1 MVHGEALRNGHRARQ
16 LDGKGILKTPLR
28 SRNRKETLV
37 GRPVYPDAKVAYDI
51 ILGVQENLDNLNIV
65 LDTIE
70 EVENLIDD
78 TNIEIERDQNILE
91 N

>member
-1 MVHGEALRNGHRARQ
+1 M
-16 LDGKGILKTPLR
+16 
-28 SRNRKETLV
+28 
-37 GRPVYPDAKVAYDI
+37 
-51 ILGVQENLDNLNIV
+51 GVQENLDNLNIV

-78 TNIEIERDQNILE
+78 TNIEIERDQNIQE

>member
-1 MVHGEALRNGHRARQ
+1 M
-16 LDGKGILKTPLR
+16 K
-28 SRNRKETLV
+28 
-37 GRPVYPDAKVAYDI
+37 
-51 ILGVQENLDNLNIV
+51 IV

-78 TNIEIERDQNILE
+78 TNIEIERAPNIWE